1 MRKLKDGFAFET
13 FVDLY
18 GDIFAEYLSTVT
30 AKLLVENEIY
40 RSVRGEIETLYET
53 YPRVLEIFDVEK
65 ASDLNERECTA
76 LIKVLELKSRLT
88 DMEMESVYFRGCC
101 DGIGYLK
108 KAGILGRDAV

>member
-1 MRKLKDGFAFET
+1 MKDGFAFDT

-18 GDIFAEYLSTVT
+18 GDIFAEYLSVVT
-30 AKLLVENEIY
+30 AKLPGENEVY
-40 RSVRGEIETLYET
+40 RSIRDEIETLYEA
-53 YPRVLEIFDVEK
+53 YPKVLEIFDAEK
-65 ASDLNERECTA
+65 TSDLNEQECTA

-88 DMEMESVYFRGCC
+88 DMEMESIYFRGCC

>member
-1 MRKLKDGFAFET
+1 MKDGFAFET

-18 GDIFAEYLSTVT
+18 GDICAEYLSGVT
-30 AKLLVENEIY
+30 AKLPGENEVY
-40 RSVRGEIETLYET
+40 RSVRDEIETLYEA
-53 YPRVLEIFDVEK
+53 YPKVLEIFDAEK
-65 ASDLNERECTA
+65 TSDLNEQECTA

-88 DMEMESVYFRGCC
+88 DMEMESIYFRGCC